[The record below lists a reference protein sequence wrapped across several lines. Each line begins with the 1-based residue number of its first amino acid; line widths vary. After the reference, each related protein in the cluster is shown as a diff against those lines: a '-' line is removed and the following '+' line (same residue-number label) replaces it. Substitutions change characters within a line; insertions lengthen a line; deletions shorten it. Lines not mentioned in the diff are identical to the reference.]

1 MAIDDIDLR
10 ILDMLQRNGK
20 LSQAKIAGAVGL
32 TTPSVNERIKK
43 MERHG
48 MIKGFVALLD
58 HEKMGL
64 PVTAY
69 IDVALEHPRFEK
81 SFLDDLEKLL
91 AVQEC
96 HYLAGD
102 YAYRL
107 KVKAATPG
115 ALADFLQQRLLA
127 IRGVR
132 EEMSAREVVCDGGD
146 RIAVDFTIDRAFD
159 VARVHRRLRRAPVPG
174 RNERAR
180 IEHLDYI
187 RYLESTLRTRC
198 GTRHVGKRMGR
209 VHRAARTAF
218 VLRDPRIPR
227 IAEVE
232 RHLVMEQPSDLVRR
246 RDARFA
252 FPGRCNLLA

>member
-102 YAYRL
+102 FGYRL

-127 IRGVR
+127 IRGV
-132 EEMSAREVVCDGGD
+132 
-146 RIAVDFTIDRAFD
+146 
-159 VARVHRRLRRAPVPG
+159 
-174 RNERAR
+174 ERTR
-180 IEHLDYI
+180 TCLS
-187 RYLESTLRTRC
+187 LSSKKESTL
-198 GTRHVGKRMGR
+198 
-209 VHRAARTAF
+209 
-218 VLRDPRIPR
+218 LPL
-227 IAEVE
+227 VE
-232 RHLVMEQPSDLVRR
+232 EPEKEK
-246 RDARFA
+246 
-252 FPGRCNLLA
+252 

>member
-64 PVTAY
+64 PITAY
-69 IDVALEHPRFEK
+69 VDVALEHPRFEK
-81 SFLDDLEKLL
+81 SFVDDLERLL

-102 YAYRL
+102 FAYRL
-107 KVKAATPG
+107 KVKAATPAG
-115 ALADFLQQRLLA
+115 LADFIQHRLLA
-127 IRGVR
+127 MRGV
-132 EEMSAREVVCDGGD
+132 S
-146 RIAVDFTIDRAFD
+146 
-159 VARVHRRLRRAPVPG
+159 
-174 RNERAR
+174 RAR
-180 IEHLDYI
+180 TRVSLSSKK
-187 RYLESTLRTRC
+187 ESTL
-198 GTRHVGKRMGR
+198 
-209 VHRAARTAF
+209 
-218 VLRDPRIPR
+218 LPL
-227 IAEVE
+227 VE
-232 RHLVMEQPSDLVRR
+232 EPEKEK
-246 RDARFA
+246 
-252 FPGRCNLLA
+252 

>member
-64 PVTAY
+64 PITAY

-81 SFLDDLEKLL
+81 SFLDDLERLL

-102 YAYRL
+102 FAYRL
-107 KVKAATPG
+107 KVKAANPA

-127 IRGVR
+127 IRGVQ
-132 EEMSAREVVCDGGD
+132 
-146 RIAVDFTIDRAFD
+146 
-159 VARVHRRLRRAPVPG
+159 
-174 RNERAR
+174 RAR
-180 IEHLDYI
+180 TCLS
-187 RYLESTLRTRC
+187 LSSKKESTL
-198 GTRHVGKRMGR
+198 
-209 VHRAARTAF
+209 
-218 VLRDPRIPR
+218 LPL
-227 IAEVE
+227 VE
-232 RHLVMEQPSDLVRR
+232 ESEKEK
-246 RDARFA
+246 
-252 FPGRCNLLA
+252 

>member
-64 PVTAY
+64 PITAY

-81 SFLDDLEKLL
+81 SFLDDLERLL

-107 KVKAATPG
+107 KVKAANPA
-115 ALADFLQQRLLA
+115 ALANFLQQRLLA
-127 IRGVR
+127 IRGVQ
-132 EEMSAREVVCDGGD
+132 
-146 RIAVDFTIDRAFD
+146 
-159 VARVHRRLRRAPVPG
+159 
-174 RNERAR
+174 RAR
-180 IEHLDYI
+180 TCLS
-187 RYLESTLRTRC
+187 LSSKKESTL
-198 GTRHVGKRMGR
+198 
-209 VHRAARTAF
+209 
-218 VLRDPRIPR
+218 LPLLEE
-227 IAEVE
+227 AEKE
-232 RHLVMEQPSDLVRR
+232 K
-246 RDARFA
+246 
-252 FPGRCNLLA
+252 

>member
-64 PVTAY
+64 PITAY

-81 SFLDDLEKLL
+81 SFLDDLERLL

-107 KVKAATPG
+107 KVKAANPA

-127 IRGVR
+127 IRGVQ
-132 EEMSAREVVCDGGD
+132 
-146 RIAVDFTIDRAFD
+146 
-159 VARVHRRLRRAPVPG
+159 
-174 RNERAR
+174 RAR
-180 IEHLDYI
+180 TCLS
-187 RYLESTLRTRC
+187 LSSKKESTLLPL
-198 GTRHVGKRMGR
+198 VEE
-209 VHRAARTAF
+209 
-218 VLRDPRIPR
+218 
-227 IAEVE
+227 AEKE
-232 RHLVMEQPSDLVRR
+232 K
-246 RDARFA
+246 
-252 FPGRCNLLA
+252 

>member
-64 PVTAY
+64 PLTAY

-107 KVKAATPG
+107 KVKAANPA
-115 ALADFLQQRLLA
+115 ALADFLQERLLA
-127 IRGVR
+127 IRGVQ
-132 EEMSAREVVCDGGD
+132 
-146 RIAVDFTIDRAFD
+146 
-159 VARVHRRLRRAPVPG
+159 
-174 RNERAR
+174 RAR
-180 IEHLDYI
+180 TCLS
-187 RYLESTLRTRC
+187 LSSKKESTL
-198 GTRHVGKRMGR
+198 
-209 VHRAARTAF
+209 
-218 VLRDPRIPR
+218 LPL
-227 IAEVE
+227 VE
-232 RHLVMEQPSDLVRR
+232 NGEKEK
-246 RDARFA
+246 
-252 FPGRCNLLA
+252 